1 MLRSIK
7 KLRVAGLATLSAHQQ
22 PQESAGSVLK
32 NDHMPMLQLVEV
44 LDADPPLQ
52 IFGIRPVVVGTVT
65 DGMAH
70 QDGELVLIEF

>member
-1 MLRSIK
+1 M
-7 KLRVAGLATLSAHQQ
+7 
-22 PQESAGSVLK
+22 LK
-32 NDHMPMLQLVEV
+32 NDHVLMLQLVEV
-44 LDADPPLQ
+44 LDTDPPLQ